1 MQVAG
6 YARDMVSYGLPRS
19 HVFLFVVDSHLARAI
34 FYDRSAIVESKLLN
48 FNDQEDRLIFAKMI
62 KHLCALPLEDLGFV
76 LNLEA
81 DFIKNPASLR
91 EAIRLPET
99 TTGPPLSEIFNLCQG
114 SFFTFPYKNGQ
125 THTVRLKRVIF
136 RSNGII
142 GRGTIVIRVECAC
155 RNCAPHKCDWKKKKL
170 VLKMSFPSET
180 RVSEPTFMDR
190 CKELAQGEHAWVSNH
205 LPDLIWSF
213 DIPFRDRS
221 PQDNLKKKFG
231 DEYERRVMRG
241 VILEELKPLSS
252 LKTAK
257 ECAQVFYDI
266 VQCEFSIYIK
276 RSHFS
281 SNGLSIS
288 GHHWVWKYPRI
299 LHRDISQGNIMV
311 REKNGKKYGVL
322 NDWDLAIWLDNKRD
336 GPTSRFRTG
345 TRPYMAHKQHSV
357 KWKGPH
363 RYRHDMESIFYAIL
377 LLACLYS
384 RPDEKRRHP
393 KDETYRYEEWH
404 QSDDEFLSD
413 KKYRTVNAA
422 DWEPPVTAFFSGF
435 LLWLIT
441 LQDSFRLGFHE
452 QGTFHRAV
460 RRSLKLGRLHTE
472 MNSFDEDTLGGHLS
486 YEVIVSIVHI
496 FEEEELETRGREWQL
511 YLEKL
516 RQNQVG

>member
-1 MQVAG
+1 
-6 YARDMVSYGLPRS
+6 
-19 HVFLFVVDSHLARAI
+19 
-34 FYDRSAIVESKLLN
+34 
-48 FNDQEDRLIFAKMI
+48 MI

-76 LNLEA
+76 PNLEA

-91 EAIRLPET
+91 EAMKLPET
-99 TTGPPLSEIFNLCQG
+99 TTGPPSSEIFDLCQG

-125 THTVRLKRVIF
+125 ARTVRLKRVIS

-155 RNCAPHKCDWKKKKL
+155 RNCAPRKCDWKKKKL
-170 VLKMSFPSET
+170 VLKMSFRSET

-221 PQDNLKKKFG
+221 PQDNLKKKLG

-266 VQCEFSIYIK
+266 VQC
-276 RSHFS
+276 
-281 SNGLSIS
+281 
-288 GHHWVWKYPRI
+288 HHWVWKYPRI

-345 TRPYMAHKQHSV
+345 TRPYMAHEQHSV

-363 RYRHDMESIFYAIL
+363 RYRHDLESIFFVIL

-384 RPDEKRRHP
+384 RPDEKLPHP

-460 RRSLKLGRLHTE
+460 RQSSKLGRLHTE

-511 YLEKL
+511 HLDNL